1 MICMEPK
8 RVPLLGLRLVAVIT
22 IHLGFLCSIGAPFKL
37 DSVSWSNWG
46 VSRSSMGEWPGSL
59 GLFGG
64 ACHYSS
70 QKWKQMCVEAMRVAS
85 VAVAKRRL

>member
-8 RVPLLGLRLVAVIT
+8 RVPLLGLLLVAVIT

-37 DSVSWSNWG
+37 DSVSWNSWG
-46 VSRSSMGEWPGSL
+46 VSRSSMGEWPGL
-59 GLFGG
+59 LGG

-70 QKWKQMCVEAMRVAS
+70 QKWKQMCVETMRVVS